1 MNQLMDSPLICG
13 TEDAGLAHHLLDMI
27 GFWTSRACATILWG
41 FNTVPEMADH
51 GHQHAQNVFE
61 ILSEL
66 LGAHKQK
73 LNDGEIFCIVCAA
86 WLHDIGLKGDGKT
99 KESKAVRK
107 IHGKLTAS
115 LLRRNWTKLRFN
127 SIHEAIETSEKN

>member
-1 MNQLMDSPLICG
+1 MLQLMDSPLIYG
-13 TEDAGLAHHLLDMI
+13 TEDAGLAHHLLDTI

-66 LGAHKQK
+66 LGAHKDVLQK
-73 LNDGEIFCIVCAA
+73 LNDGEIFCLVCAA
-86 WLHDIGLKGDGKT
+86 WLHDIGLKGDGET

-127 SIHEAIETSEKN
+127 SIHEASR